1 MLQTTVRWAICCGI
15 VTTFSSAALAQD
27 ARPSLRSLLA
37 RKVPAEAE
45 STTAL
50 EVSLRKSF
58 LDEDAALD
66 GDRPNLPG
74 HVALQRILGR
84 LAQLPS
90 DQSELNPTQQAIAN
104 VYRADP
110 LRVRLINRSKELLT
124 RDRTKQLGGTR
135 KEQLLPAVQIFRAL
149 GEPRDIASW
158 QINARQGI
166 ERFADDGVEKQI
178 EAATEVARAVW
189 AVGQRAGDRW
199 PTVAKDIDPFTFV
212 WAFAEHETFRPDI
225 WPVRMRNAVGTSEP
239 DYQRVY
245 GFRHTPLPLRLTG
258 PLDDSNIDNLA
269 FLMLFGMRH
278 DQNSSG
284 TLLPVQIAAV
294 ELAGRS
300 RSLYF
305 APQLKELRDQST
317 NAELR
322 RAAEIALK
330 ACTRPPAKGTPS
342 PEINAA
348 LALDTARID
357 GIFAQWKDAPD
368 ALPQV
373 EELRSLIGLDYG
385 NNRAAWLTWWERD
398 QQSRQMCRSGERTI
412 LYHGRVVDDRGQ
424 PLAGTTMSV
433 SVAGEFTYHKYGGP
447 IAGWVDTDRDGRFLI
462 RCGFSKYDRDR
473 RGVYSAV
480 LNVNRPGYHFLA
492 STGPVKRYFTEYDL
506 TNETLIQIAPEELV
520 VPHSAVEMN
529 IVLRP
534 AAQVEVTVVDAD
546 GQPFQPLNLEAR
558 WVELHPEEASPVGYC
573 GCCDESYASEAF
585 TPETVER
592 NQARSMTLT
601 RDTPGKVP
609 ATVPNRVADNREL
622 AKEPVSFYCSQ
633 FRPGVSRRFAL
644 VTNPRTNETA
654 AVSNAVSFPTAGRY
668 HVTLK
673 YNAEALPDQ
682 RVRAEVMRLP

>member
-15 VTTFSSAALAQD
+15 VTSFSPAAWAQD
-27 ARPSLRSLLA
+27 ARPSLRSLLT
-37 RKVPAEAE
+37 RKAPSEAE
-45 STTAL
+45 SVAAL
-50 EVSLRKSF
+50 EASLRKSF
-58 LDEDAALD
+58 PDEDAALD
-66 GDRPNLPG
+66 GDRPKLAARD
-74 HVALQRILGR
+74 ALQRLVAR
-84 LAQLPS
+84 LEQLPG
-90 DQSELNPTQQAIAN
+90 DQRELNPTQRAIAN

-110 LRVRLINRSKELLT
+110 IRVRLINRSIELLT
-124 RDRTKQLGGTR
+124 WDRTRHLGGTR
-135 KEQLLPAVQIFRAL
+135 KEQFLPAVQIFRAL
-149 GEPRDIASW
+149 GEPRDVSW

-166 ERFADDGVEKQI
+166 DLFADDGVEKQI
-178 EAATEVARAVW
+178 EVATEVARAVW
-189 AVGQRAGDRW
+189 AVGQRAGDQW
-199 PTVAKDIDPFTFV
+199 PTFAKDIDPFTFV
-212 WAFAEHETFRPDI
+212 WTFAEQETFRPDN
-225 WPVRMRNAVGTSEP
+225 WPVRMRNAVGTSGS
-239 DYQRVY
+239 DYVRVY

-269 FLMLFGMRH
+269 FLILFGMRN

-305 APQLKELRDQST
+305 APQLNELRDQSK
-317 NAELR
+317 NVDLR

-330 ACTRPPAKGTPS
+330 ACTRPPAQGTPS
-342 PEINAA
+342 AEIDAW
-348 LALDTARID
+348 LTLDTARID
-357 GIFAQWKDAPD
+357 ALFTAWKDAPD

-373 EELRSLIGLDYG
+373 DELRRLIGLDYG

-398 QQSRQMCRSGERTI
+398 QQSRQMCRNGERTI

-424 PLAGTTMSV
+424 PLAGTTVSV

-462 RCGFSKYDRDR
+462 RCGFSKYDRDH

-480 LNVNRPGYHFLA
+480 LNVNQPGYHFLA

-506 TNETLIQIAPEELV
+506 TDETLIQITPDERVAPR
-520 VPHSAVEMN
+520 SAVEMN
-529 IVLRP
+529 IVMRP

-573 GCCDESYASEAF
+573 GCCDESYASEVF

-609 ATVPNRVADNREL
+609 TTVPNRVADNTEL

-668 HVTLK
+668 HVTLT
-673 YNAEALPDQ
+673 YNANALPDQ
-682 RVRAEVMRLP
+682 RVRAEVTPLP